1 MCACLPACLPGVCV
15 HERERGPE
23 HCNSLS
29 YNSGVAAHR
38 PRLLQSGMSS
48 SSFLPG
54 GVGTGLAALKDQRQG
69 QGLTCPSCSIRSLI
83 GSLASFRHNHFLVT
97 LRTLSPLLP
106 SANYASRVA
115 LRQRKRKRVRRYQL
129 VSVGGVGGS
138 MNGRG
143 GGGGGSGLSWAPG
156 PGPGA
161 ARGPRRCMGSARGP

>member
-1 MCACLPACLPGVCV
+1 MAPSRLHPLSVVHFQSTLFQTKGQNLIVPVVSFFLRCHPVRPTRPGC
-15 HERERGPE
+15 PY
-23 HCNSLS
+23 SL
-29 YNSGVAAHR
+29 
-38 PRLLQSGMSS
+38 LDLQ
-48 SSFLPG
+48 
-54 GVGTGLAALKDQRQG
+54 
-69 QGLTCPSCSIRSLI
+69 RSLI